1 MQVNNTYASQ
11 PICVLPPFTGQ
22 GEQIPESSF
31 SSHRT
36 VTMHSGQSIKLGS
49 HMTSWG

>member
-22 GEQIPESSF
+22 GEQIYPNLLLAHIE
-31 SSHRT
+31 
-36 VTMHSGQSIKLGS
+36 Q
-49 HMTSWG
+49 